1 VAAFQRPLAFAV
13 LLPERFRGGCAFG
26 AGGYAPASPARVEAI
41 TAGAARESQP
51 WPPLDCQTK
60 GSRDILRACAAI
72 AVIIARFARIELSA
86 GQAHHAGESGSGHGV
101 AREPGGETMT
111 TLTLPWVSAFTA
123 GVLIIL
129 QMVLMLAAAL
139 NRQRARVTMGDNGDQ
154 DLLRRVR
161 RHGNLAENAAIFIA
175 AFTLLELLGE
185 PRLHMEIACGVFIVA
200 RLLHVVG
207 FTLRNTVNLF
217 RVSGVILTFATGL
230 FVGEQLI
237 QYAVMHLCGA
247 M

>member
-1 VAAFQRPLAFAV
+1 
-13 LLPERFRGGCAFG
+13 
-26 AGGYAPASPARVEAI
+26 
-41 TAGAARESQP
+41 
-51 WPPLDCQTK
+51 
-60 GSRDILRACAAI
+60 
-72 AVIIARFARIELSA
+72 
-86 GQAHHAGESGSGHGV
+86 
-101 AREPGGETMT
+101 MT